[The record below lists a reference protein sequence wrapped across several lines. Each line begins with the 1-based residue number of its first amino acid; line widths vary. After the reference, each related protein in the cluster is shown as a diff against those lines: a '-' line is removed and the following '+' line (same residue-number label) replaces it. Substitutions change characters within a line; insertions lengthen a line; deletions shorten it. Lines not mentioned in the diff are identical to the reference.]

1 MIDRAPVSETGVS
14 IEGASKAMQ
23 DSQTTWDVVTAHLA
37 KVTEQLGIGKPD
49 QFVVDE
55 DALLARINQLDKAK
69 AGSHIVS
76 RGSHQLAINLHSNTS
91 KIEGEFGKRRTL
103 DIGCGEGRLGTD
115 LERKAKTPFIFMD
128 RDADTLA
135 SIHTR
140 RGSKVVGE
148 ALRLPF
154 EDGQFE
160 RTIGM
165 YAAHIW
171 TVDPVDSLAE
181 LLEQLRVTREGGS
194 AICVPLVTQI
204 IKRQKYLGSRDADKL
219 RGRESTVA
227 QLQEDMAMKVWD
239 MRDYLVISALRS
251 LVEENYLD
259 MTWTSFLGEGITS
272 GAGLEVYSTILD
284 VKNPIGRDVISG
296 LISGAEEVAYSKDA
310 STLGIVERVLDL
322 PNSELGSI
330 AEDHEIWEGGAEGV
344 GFKVTRH
351 NLPGTDTPFIIMSV
365 SGIEPAMTNLIAR
378 FTRALG
384 DYSSIELG
392 GSVDNPTMVTWVL
405 DPETEKLLFN

>member
-1 MIDRAPVSETGVS
+1 MIDRASVFETGVD
-14 IEGASKAMQ
+14 IERAGKAMQ

-37 KVTEQLGIGKPD
+37 KVTEQLEIGKPD

-55 DALLARINQLDKAK
+55 EALLARINQLDKAK

-103 DIGCGEGRLGTD
+103 DIGCGEGRLGAD
-115 LERKAKTPFIFMD
+115 LERKAKTPFVFMD

-140 RGSKVVGE
+140 RGLKVIGE
-148 ALRLPF
+148 ALHLPF

-160 RTIGM
+160 RTVGM

-194 AICVPLVTQI
+194 ALCVPLVTQI
-204 IKRQKYLGSRDADKL
+204 IKRQKYLGSRDADEL
-219 RGRESTVA
+219 RGRESTAA

-251 LVEENYLD
+251 LVEDGYLD
-259 MTWTSFLGEGITS
+259 MTWTSFLGEGVTS

-284 VKNPIGRDVISG
+284 VKKPISRDVISG
-296 LISGAEEVAYSKDA
+296 LITGAEEVAYSKDT
-310 STLGIVERVLDL
+310 STLAIVESLQ
-322 PNSELGSI
+322 
-330 AEDHEIWEGGAEGV
+330 
-344 GFKVTRH
+344 
-351 NLPGTDTPFIIMSV
+351 
-365 SGIEPAMTNLIAR
+365 
-378 FTRALG
+378 
-384 DYSSIELG
+384 
-392 GSVDNPTMVTWVL
+392 
-405 DPETEKLLFN
+405 

>member
-1 MIDRAPVSETGVS
+1 MIDRAFVFETGVD
-14 IEGASKAMQ
+14 IETAGKAMQ
-23 DSQTTWDVVTAHLA
+23 DSQTTWDVVTEHLA
-37 KVTEQLGIGKPD
+37 KVTEQLEMGKPD

-55 DALLARINQLDKAK
+55 EALLARINQLDKAK

-76 RGSHQLAINLHSNTS
+76 RGSHQLAINLHSNIS
-91 KIEGEFGKRRTL
+91 KIEGEFGKRKTL

-115 LERKAKTPFIFMD
+115 LERKAKTPFVFMD
-128 RDADTLA
+128 RDVDTLA

-194 AICVPLVTQI
+194 VFCVPLVTQI
-204 IKRQKYLGSRDADKL
+204 IKRQKYLGSRDADRL
-219 RGRESTVA
+219 HGRESTVA
-227 QLQEDMAMKVWD
+227 QIQEDMAMKVWD
-239 MRDYLVISALRS
+239 MRDYLVISALSS
-251 LVEENYLD
+251 LVEDGYLD
-259 MTWTSFLGEGITS
+259 MTWTSFLGEGVTS

-284 VKNPIGRDVISG
+284 VKKPISREVISD

-310 STLGIVERVLDL
+310 STLAIVERVLDL
-322 PNSELGSI
+322 PTSELGSI
-330 AEDHEIWEGGAEGV
+330 AEDHEIWEGGIEGA
-344 GFKVTRH
+344 GFKITRH
-351 NLPGTDTPFIIMSV
+351 NLPLLDTPFIAMSV
-365 SGIEPAMTNLIAR
+365 SGREPAMTNLIAR

-384 DYSSIELG
+384 AYSNIEPG
-392 GSVDNPTMVTWVL
+392 GSVEDPTLVTWIL
-405 DPETEKLLFN
+405 DPEVEKRLS